1 MQKVVWALKR
11 QHSSTTINDFLKEGK
26 RKKEKKRKNGHYL
39 YETFTKTKIMGEVL
53 HSLLNI
59 RKIK

>member
-26 RKKEKKRKNGHYL
+26 RKKEKERKNGHYL
-39 YETFTKTKIMGEVL
+39 YETFLPKQKLWEKFYI
-53 HSLLNI
+53 HC
-59 RKIK
+59 